1 MHRSPTLQR
10 AAALLAVVFG
20 LAWGAPVAEA
30 TCMSAGSSMPDHC
43 GSSAPAEHCE
53 GTQGAVS
60 SVCITH
66 HASQDLR
73 TAKDVEPVAGDV
85 AAERGRTQRPTEATI
100 TSIAGP
106 RRAVDR
112 AVRRHAHVGV
122 WLE

>member
-1 MHRSPTLQR
+1 MHRSPTFRR

-20 LAWGAPVAEA
+20 LAWGAPVVQA

-43 GSSAPAEHCE
+43 GTSAPAEHCE
-53 GTQGAVS
+53 GAQGAVS
-60 SVCITH
+60 AVCVTH

-73 TAKDVEPVAGDV
+73 KSRDVEPVEGD
-85 AAERGRTQRPTEATI
+85 AAVERDRTRRPTAASG
-100 TSIAGP
+100 TSIQLS
-106 RRAVDR
+106 RHAVDR